1 MGSKLRLVNF
11 MRHIDRR
18 AAFFSEA
25 FRDEAHLHFGNIVF
39 EIGVRECCQ
48 LVNPSLRSDWD
59 AYPHSFLLYHDMSIQ
74 VHNLTA
80 LHELVLLAP
89 CMSPQCKHVASIAI
103 HRQVQTCHCAIL
115 LALLLLLQGASCA
128 AKHAKA

>member
-1 MGSKLRLVNF
+1 
-11 MRHIDRR
+11 MRHLNRR

-48 LVNPSLRSDWD
+48 LVNSSLRSDWD

-74 VHNLTA
+74 VYNMTA
-80 LHELVLLAP
+80 LHDLVLLPP
-89 CMSPQCKHVASIAI
+89 CMSPPCKQVSVVAQ
-103 HRQVQTCHCAIL
+103 HRHGQT
-115 LALLLLLQGASCA
+115 
-128 AKHAKA
+128 